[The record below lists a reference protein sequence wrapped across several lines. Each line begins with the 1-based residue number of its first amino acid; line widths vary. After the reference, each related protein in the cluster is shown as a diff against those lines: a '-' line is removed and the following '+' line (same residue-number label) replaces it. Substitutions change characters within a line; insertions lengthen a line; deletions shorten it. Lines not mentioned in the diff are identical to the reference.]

1 MSAVDRASLI
11 DDVFALADAT
21 QVRYETAFDLTR
33 YLIEETAFVPWESA
47 SRKLLTLKNKLYYIP
62 EVYERYIT
70 YARELIDNAYI
81 LVKNWEIGTD
91 FSKK

>member
-1 MSAVDRASLI
+1 MSAGDRASLV

-21 QVRYETAFDLTR
+21 QVRYGTAFELTR
-33 YLIEETAFVPWESA
+33 YLIDETAYVPWEVA
-47 SRKLLTLKNKLYYIP
+47 SSKLLSLKNKLYYTP

-81 LVKNWEIGTD
+81 LVKTWEIGTD
-91 FSKK
+91 FTNK

>member
-1 MSAVDRASLI
+1 MSAVDRASLL

-21 QVRYETAFDLTR
+21 QVTYETAFDLTR
-33 YLIEETAFVPWESA
+33 YLIDETAFVPWVVA
-47 SRKLLTLKNKLYYIP
+47 SRKLLTLKTKLYYTP
-62 EVYERYIT
+62 EVFERYIT

-91 FSKK
+91 FTEK